1 MRGWKFGISEQCGTS
16 HAACDPMHLTVAPYL
31 HAHAITALYPQNPR
45 TAARARPSVEAAGC
59 NVFRTGLAGSLA
71 VETTGGFSTQRD
83 HACTPLERDCSLTLA
98 PWSARV
104 SNPTISGRW
113 RRTCGQQCSV
123 CAQLAAVHLAAQPA
137 AKFKP
142 SQRWPHQ
149 AASSSQRALP
159 AGTSA
164 SSRATITVA
173 LCAWRWR

>member
-31 HAHAITALYPQNPR
+31 HAHATTALCPES
-45 TAARARPSVEAAGC
+45 THGRPSVEAAGC

-83 HACTPLERDCSLTLA
+83 HACTPLELDCSLTLA
-98 PWSARV
+98 PWSPPRV
-104 SNPTISGRW
+104 NPTMSGRW

-123 CAQLAAVHLAAQPA
+123 CAQLAAVHLPPQPA

-173 LCAWRWR
+173 SCAWRSCWIL